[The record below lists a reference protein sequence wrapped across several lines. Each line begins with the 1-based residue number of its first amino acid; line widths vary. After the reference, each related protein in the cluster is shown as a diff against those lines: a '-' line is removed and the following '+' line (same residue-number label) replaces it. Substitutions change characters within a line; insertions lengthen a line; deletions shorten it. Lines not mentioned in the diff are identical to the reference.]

1 MADYTIFQSAT
12 STNSK
17 YDSTFLVDGGG
28 SAITA
33 GAVTGTVVDAGTAK
47 NVGSNSDA
55 LDSSNL
61 GISEPGLYGSTVASG
76 ARVGT
81 TPIDNSIVSSTN
93 DIANQEVGNYHM
105 KRVASNVGQSASTSL
120 ASGASEKGSRRSK
133 IHNMLSARVTQ
144 VATAIRS
151 GNWNIYEGTFSS
163 GPAAANNYSS
173 TTGLGADDAATNDAN
188 AQALLGEYAFST
200 AGGSVIKSGDYEGK
214 GGSTS

>member
-144 VATAIRS
+144 VATAIRA
-151 GNWNIYEGTFSS
+151 GNWNIYEGTFSAGPS
-163 GPAAANNYSS
+163 GVNNYSS
-173 TTGLGADDAATNDAN
+173 LGTDDAAATNDAN

>member
-28 SAITA
+28 SAITT
-33 GAVTGTVVDAGTAK
+33 GAVTGIVVDAGTAK

-144 VATAIRS
+144 VATAIRA
-151 GNWNIYEGTFSS
+151 GNWNIYEGTFSAGPS
-163 GPAAANNYSS
+163 GVNNYSS
-173 TTGLGADDAATNDAN
+173 LGTDDAAATNDAN

>member
-81 TPIDNSIVSSTN
+81 TPIDGTIVSSSN

-105 KRVASNVGQSASTSL
+105 KRVASNVGQSASTSF

-144 VATAIRS
+144 VATAIRA
-151 GNWNIYEGTFSS
+151 GNWNIYEGTFSAGPS
-163 GPAAANNYSS
+163 GVNNYSS
-173 TTGLGADDAATNDAN
+173 LGTDDAAATNDAN

>member
-28 SAITA
+28 SAITT
-33 GAVTGTVVDAGTAK
+33 GAVTGIVVDAGTAK

-81 TPIDNSIVSSTN
+81 TPIDGTIVSSSN

-144 VATAIRS
+144 VATAIRA
-151 GNWNIYEGTFSS
+151 GNWNIYEGTFSAGPS
-163 GPAAANNYSS
+163 GVNNYSS
-173 TTGLGADDAATNDAN
+173 LGTDDAAATNDAN